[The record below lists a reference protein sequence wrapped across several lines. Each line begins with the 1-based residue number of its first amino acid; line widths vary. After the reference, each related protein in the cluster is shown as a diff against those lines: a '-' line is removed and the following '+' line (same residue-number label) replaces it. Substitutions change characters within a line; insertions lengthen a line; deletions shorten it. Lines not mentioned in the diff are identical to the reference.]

1 MLEIVEKEKCVG
13 CAACSDVCG
22 RKAIEMQTDGEGFAY
37 PRVIQ
42 EKCTD
47 CGQCKSICP
56 ILNNPLSITQFSKD
70 FYLKIPTVYAARHK
84 NKEIILASTS
94 GGLFS
99 ALAEYAYSKNM
110 AVGGSVFTEDL
121 HAKHFISDDIKDLD
135 ILRTSKYQQS
145 SMDGF
150 YRQAK
155 EYIKQGKKCL
165 LVGMPCQIA
174 ALQNYFKNDLNN
186 IIFVDTICAGVNSPM
201 VFQKFL
207 RSLEQ
212 EYEGKIVK
220 FRAKAKDWGWRALA
234 QKIEFDNGKMYHK
247 FQSEDDWVRG
257 LNNVHAFVRPCCH
270 NCRFRSF
277 PRSADITLGDF
288 WGIEKLNSKIDDNS
302 GTSVVLIN
310 SQKGKDFFENCKET
324 VEIEEYSLRDAIS
337 GNGHLFVSSPKFPQ
351 REAFFEYLKTHTFA
365 ESAQKFFPYNENKRT
380 FLSKLAKVTKWIIK
394 NFWNVKFR
402 YSKPFKKQIFIGDS
416 NCALDIHRTAKI
428 ELQGIF
434 KFGYKRNRKSKL
446 ESALLLEKNSE
457 FDIGKNVTV
466 YYGADFQVFKNAKLS
481 IGANTGFNRNVQIIC
496 MEQIEIGNNCLVAR
510 DVVIRDNDGGHKILA
525 DGYKTTNPIKIGNN
539 VWIGHGAMIMK
550 GVTIGDGAVISAGA
564 WVVGNVKPNT
574 VVMGDPARTVQKE
587 VIWVY

>member
-1 MLEIVEKEKCVG
+1 MEQIVEREKCVG

-22 RKAIEMQTDGEGFAY
+22 RKAIEMRTDGEGFAY
-37 PRVIQ
+37 PNIIQ
-42 EKCTD
+42 EKCAD
-47 CGQCKSICP
+47 CSQCQSICP
-56 ILNNPLSITQFSKD
+56 ILNNPLSNTQCSKD
-70 FYLKIPTVYAARHK
+70 FYLKIPTVYAARHR
-84 NKEIILASTS
+84 NKEVILASTS

-99 ALAEYAYSKNM
+99 ALAECAYSKNM

-121 HAKHFISDDIKDLD
+121 HAKHFISDNMKDLD

-150 YRQAK
+150 YKQTK

-174 ALQNYFKNDLNN
+174 ALQNYFKNDLEN

-212 EYEGKIVK
+212 EYKGKIVK

-247 FQSEDDWVRG
+247 FRSEDDWVRG
-257 LNNVHAFVRPCCH
+257 LNDFHAFVRLCCH
-270 NCRFRSF
+270 NCRFKSF

-288 WGIEKLNSKIDDNS
+288 WNIEKLNSKIDDNL

-310 SQKGKDFFENCKET
+310 SQKGRDFFENCKET
-324 VEIEEYSLRDAIS
+324 VEIEEYALRDAMS
-337 GNGHLFVSSPKFPQ
+337 GNAHLFASSPKFPQ

-365 ESAQKFFPYNENKRT
+365 ESARKFFPYKKSV
-380 FLSKLAKVTKWIIK
+380 FLQKVRRAIRLLNILR
-394 NFWNVKFR
+394 NVYFK
-402 YSKPFKKQIFIGDS
+402 YSHLFKKQLFLTYGS
-416 NCALDIHRTAKI
+416 CAIDIHKTAK
-428 ELQGIF
+428 LCLDGVF
-434 KFGYKRNRKSKL
+434 RFGFSRNRKNRQ
-446 ESALLLEKNSE
+446 ESSLLLEKNSE
-457 FDIGKNVTV
+457 FKVGENVGIYNGVDI
-466 YYGADFQVFKNAKLS
+466 QVFQNAKLS
-481 IGANTGFNRNVQIIC
+481 IGKGTGINRFSQIIC
-496 MEQIEIGNNCLVAR
+496 MQEISIGENCGIAR
-510 DVVIRDNDGGHKILA
+510 NVIIRDNDGGHKILLPQES
-525 DGYKTTNPIKIGNN
+525 TTALPIKIGNN

-587 VIWVY
+587 VMWVH